1 MLRWVLRLFAALV
14 LLLGAYV
21 GYVLLRYA
29 DISVDTLLAQY
40 PQGQILQLT
49 VDGQPLYYQDHGP
62 VQHHAPGQDRR
73 QGETIVLIHSH
84 FFSQQMWDAWAGPL
98 SQQHRVIRYD
108 LTSHGL
114 TGPALDNDYSTE
126 RDVALLN
133 GLLQQL
139 GISEAV
145 LVGSSLGGNIAIAY
159 SARYPEKVSALVLQ
173 NSGGFRKADSRGGRG
188 QDLPFWADYLLY
200 LLPKAAFDA
209 FLGWMVYDDSQLT
222 DQVKLQFHQ
231 AFRRAGNRKAEMQR
245 IRQFQEGGAAPD
257 LQQISAPV
265 LIQWGEL
272 NPQLPVA
279 MTALFEQHLT
289 QASRVETLIYPAAG
303 HVLALERPAE
313 SLADMLRFLQT
324 MPAETH
330 PTTEP

>member
-1 MLRWVLRLFAALV
+1 MLIWLGRLFAAL
-14 LLLGAYV
+14 LLLLAAYA
-21 GYVLLRYA
+21 GYVLLRYT
-29 DISVDTLLAQY
+29 DISVKTLVAQY
-40 PQGQILQLT
+40 PAGQVQQIT
-49 VDGQPLYYQDHGP
+49 IDGQPIYYQDE
-62 VQHHAPGQDRR
+62 
-73 QGETIVLIHSH
+73 GEGEAIVLIHSH

-98 SQQHRVIRYD
+98 SQQYRVIRYD

-114 TGPALDNDYSTE
+114 TGPALDNDYSTA
-126 RDVALLN
+126 RDVALLD
-133 GLLQQL
+133 GLLGHLRIEQT
-139 GISEAV
+139 V

-159 SARYPEKVSALVLQ
+159 SALYPEKVTALVLQ

-200 LLPKAAFDA
+200 LMPKIAFDA

-222 DQVKLQFHQ
+222 DSVKQQFHQ

-245 IRQFQEGGAAPD
+245 IRQFQEGSAAPD

-265 LIQWGEL
+265 LMQWGEN

-289 QASRVETLIYPAAG
+289 QSPRVETLIYPATG

-313 SLADMLRFLQT
+313 SLADVLRFLQPVLAT
-324 MPAETH
+324 LSSQNLH
-330 PTTEP
+330 TEP